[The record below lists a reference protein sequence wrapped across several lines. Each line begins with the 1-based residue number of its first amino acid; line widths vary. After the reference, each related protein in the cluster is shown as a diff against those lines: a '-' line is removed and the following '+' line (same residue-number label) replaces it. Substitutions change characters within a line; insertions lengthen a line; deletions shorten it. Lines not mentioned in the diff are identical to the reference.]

1 LLPLDL
7 TSKDLSFLSPLWQL
21 GVEMNVRTGT
31 TIRDILCR
39 QIGIDDAYLDERI
52 QTLFL
57 NGKAIDDP
65 DRTMVADKSTIAL
78 SAAMPGLAGATLR
91 KGGSYAS
98 FRKAITDTACAVAAD
113 VHPHGTITLKLF
125 NFIAQELAPI
135 LLRYGVKVEAD
146 ALLAALKA
154 SGTVFPSIRS
164 GGNVYRNLP
173 ELDAATKG
181 HRLLLLHLCA

>member
-1 LLPLDL
+1 MLPLEL
-7 TSKDLSFLSPLWQL
+7 ASKDLSLLSPLWQL
-21 GVEMNVRTGT
+21 GVEMNAQTGT

-98 FRKAITDTACAVAAD
+98 FRQAITDTACGVAAD
-113 VHPHGTITLKLF
+113 AYQQGTITLKLF

-135 LLRYGVKVEAD
+135 LLRYGIKVETD
-146 ALLAALKA
+146 ALLPVLKA
-154 SGTVFPSIRS
+154 CGPDFPSIRFQS
-164 GGNVYRNLP
+164 QTCRSLS
-173 ELDAATKG
+173 ELEAAIQG
-181 HRLLLLHLCA
+181 HRQLLLHLFA

>member
-1 LLPLDL
+1 MLPLEL

-21 GVEMNVRTGT
+21 GVEMDVQTGT

-39 QIGIDDAYLDERI
+39 QIGIDNTYLDERI

-57 NGKAIDDP
+57 NGKAIDNP
-65 DRTMVADKSTIAL
+65 DKTVVPDKSTIAL

-98 FRKAITDTACAVAAD
+98 FRKAITDSACAVATDAQQK
-113 VHPHGTITLKLF
+113 GTITLKLF

-135 LLRYGVKVEAD
+135 LLHYGIKVETD

-154 SGTVFPSIRS
+154 SCTDFPSFRS
-164 GGNVYRNLP
+164 QGNSYRSLP
-173 ELDAATKG
+173 ELEAAIQG
-181 HRLLLLHLCA
+181 HRLLLLQLCA

>member
-1 LLPLDL
+1 MLQLEL

-21 GVEMNVRTGT
+21 GVEMDVRTGT

-39 QIGIDDAYLDERI
+39 QVGIDDAYLDERI

-65 DRTMVADKSTIAL
+65 DKAMVADKSTIAL

-98 FRKAITDTACAVAAD
+98 FRKAITDAACAVAAD
-113 VHPHGTITLKLF
+113 AHQQGTITLKLF

-154 SGTVFPSIRS
+154 SRPEFPSIHPPGQS
-164 GGNVYRNLP
+164 CRNLS
-173 ELDAATKG
+173 ELEAAIQG
-181 HRLLLLHLCA
+181 HRQLLLHLCT